1 MDEQKKPKKSPV
13 DAVVEILGSQA
24 ALAEALGVPRQ
35 NVAYWARTGRL
46 PREYIPRIAAIT
58 ALGPRD
64 LAPDIFERAAR

>member
-1 MDEQKKPKKSPV
+1 MDKQSKPASPV
-13 DAVVEILGSQA
+13 DAVIAILGTQT

-46 PREYIPRIAAIT
+46 PREYIPRIAELT

-64 LAPDIFERAAR
+64 LAPDIFERVAR